1 MCLSLG
7 HQNPSKTSEK
17 MGCFD
22 RVTDSLHVLYTA
34 NQETE
39 GSQDRL
45 KKLQTNEKLRRWLQ
59 TKQELNGTY
68 NT

>member
-1 MCLSLG
+1 
-7 HQNPSKTSEK
+7 

-45 KKLQTNEKLRRWLQ
+45 KKLQTNEKLRHWLQ